1 MKIVLVNTAD
11 INGGAARAAYRLH
24 GTLLN
29 AGVDSQMLVQAKT
42 SDDYTV
48 IAHGT
53 KIQKYLAKLRPTLD
67 SMPIKFY
74 KNRTKTL
81 FSPAWLPSLGLA
93 ERINALNPDVV
104 HLHWVNGGMLRIEEL
119 AKIKAPIVWSLHDM
133 WAFTGGCH
141 YDENCEGY
149 KQHCGHCKV
158 LASLKENDLSRRI
171 YNRKSKVFESIES
184 LTVIGLSQWMAKC
197 AKESGLFSSKRVEC
211 LPNPIDTD
219 VFSPFDK
226 LQARALLNLPTNKKL
241 ILFGAMGATSDPR
254 KGFNELTDALSLL
267 ERDDVELVVF
277 GSNRP
282 KESQGFKHKAHY
294 LGHLHDDAT
303 LRVLYSAADV
313 VVVPSLQENL
323 SNAIMESLACAIPVV
338 GFDVGGN
345 SDLVDHQIN
354 GYLAKPLDTN
364 DLANGI
370 DWVLNSKNYD
380 QLCEKAREKVVTTF
394 ATRLVVKKYIELYQQ
409 VKQSHQFPLIN

>member
-1 MKIVLVNTAD
+1 MKILLVNTSD

-24 GTLLN
+24 HALLN
-29 AGVDSQMLVQAKT
+29 AGIDSQMLVQSKT

-48 IAHGT
+48 IANET
-53 KIQKYLAKLRPTLD
+53 KIQKGLAKLRPTLD
-67 SMPIKFY
+67 SLPVKFY

-81 FSPAWLPSLGLA
+81 FSSAFLPSFGLA
-93 ERINALNPDVV
+93 ERINALNADVV
-104 HLHWVNGGMLRIEEL
+104 HLHWINAGMLRIEEL
-119 AKIKAPIVWSLHDM
+119 AKINAPIVWSLHDM

-149 KQHCGHCKV
+149 KQRCGHCKV
-158 LASLKENDLSRRI
+158 LTSLKENDLSRRI
-171 YNRKSKVFESIES
+171 HNRKSKAFQRIEN
-184 LTVIGLSQWMAKC
+184 LTIVGLSQWIANC
-197 AKESGLFSSKRVEC
+197 AKESQLFRSQRVEC
-211 LPNPIDTD
+211 LPNPLDTD

-226 LQARALLNLPTNKKL
+226 IQARALFNLPTNKKL

-254 KGFNELTDALSLL
+254 KGFNELSDALSLL

-282 KESQGFKHKAHY
+282 KESQDFKYKAHY
-294 LGHLHDDAT
+294 LGHLHDDVT

-313 VVVPSLQENL
+313 MVVPSLQENL
-323 SNAIMESLACAIPVV
+323 SNAIMESLACATPVV

-354 GYLAKPLDTN
+354 GYLAKPLDTI

-370 DWVLNSKNYD
+370 DWVLNSENYD

-394 ATRLVVKKYIELYQQ
+394 ATRLVAKQYIELYQQ
-409 VKQSHQFPLIN
+409 VKQRQ

>member
-1 MKIVLVNTAD
+1 MKILIVNTSD

-24 GTLLN
+24 CALLD
-29 AGVDSQMLVQAKT
+29 AGIDSQMLVQAKT

-48 IAHGT
+48 IANET
-53 KIQKYLAKLRPTLD
+53 KIQKGLARLRPTLD
-67 SMPIKFY
+67 AIPIQFY

-104 HLHWVNGGMLRIEEL
+104 HLHWINAGILRIEEL
-119 AKIKAPIVWSLHDM
+119 AKIKSPIVWSLHDM

-149 KQHCGHCKV
+149 KQHCGNCKV

-171 YNRKSKVFESIES
+171 HNRKSKAFQRIES
-184 LTVIGLSQWMAKC
+184 LTIIGLSQWLANC
-197 AKESGLFSSKRVEC
+197 AKESQLFRSQRVEC
-211 LPNPIDTD
+211 LPNPIDID

-226 LQARALLNLPTNKKL
+226 SQARALLNLPTNKKL

-267 ERDDVELVVF
+267 ERDDIELVVF

-294 LGHLHDDAT
+294 SGHLHDDVT

-313 VVVPSLQENL
+313 MIVPSLQENL
-323 SNAIMESLACAIPVV
+323 SNAIMESLACGTPVV
-338 GFDVGGN
+338 GFEVGGN
-345 SDLVDHQIN
+345 SDLIEHQVN
-354 GYLAKPLDTN
+354 GYLAQPFDVGG
-364 DLANGI
+364 LAKGI
-370 DWVLNSKNYD
+370 EWVLNAENYT
-380 QLCEKAREKVVTTF
+380 QLCANAREKVVTTF
-394 ATRLVVKKYIELYQQ
+394 DSQLVAKQYIAFYKKIC
-409 VKQSHQFPLIN
+409 SP

>member
-1 MKIVLVNTAD
+1 MKILIVNTSD

-24 GTLLN
+24 CALLD
-29 AGVDSQMLVQAKT
+29 AGIDSQMLVQAKT

-48 IAHGT
+48 IANET
-53 KIQKYLAKLRPTLD
+53 KIQKGLARLRPTLD
-67 SMPIKFY
+67 AIPIQFY

-104 HLHWVNGGMLRIEEL
+104 HLHWINAGILRIEEL
-119 AKIKAPIVWSLHDM
+119 AKIKSPIVWSLHDM

-149 KQHCGHCKV
+149 KQHCGNCKV

-171 YNRKSKVFESIES
+171 HNRKSKAFQRIES
-184 LTVIGLSQWMAKC
+184 LTIIGLSQWLANC
-197 AKESGLFSSKRVEC
+197 AKESQLFRSQRVEC
-211 LPNPIDTD
+211 LPNPIDID

-226 LQARALLNLPTNKKL
+226 SQARALLNLPTNKKL

-267 ERDDVELVVF
+267 ERDDIELVVF

-294 LGHLHDDAT
+294 SGHLHDDVT

-313 VVVPSLQENL
+313 MIVPSLQENL
-323 SNAIMESLACAIPVV
+323 SNAIMESLACGTPVV
-338 GFDVGGN
+338 GFEVGGN
-345 SDLVDHQIN
+345 SDLIEHQVN
-354 GYLAKPLDTN
+354 GYLAQPFDVGG
-364 DLANGI
+364 LAKGI
-370 DWVLNSKNYD
+370 DWVLNAESYT
-380 QLCEKAREKVVTTF
+380 QLCANAREKVLTTF
-394 ATRLVVKKYIELYQQ
+394 DSQSVAEQYIALY
-409 VKQSHQFPLIN
+409 KNICSL